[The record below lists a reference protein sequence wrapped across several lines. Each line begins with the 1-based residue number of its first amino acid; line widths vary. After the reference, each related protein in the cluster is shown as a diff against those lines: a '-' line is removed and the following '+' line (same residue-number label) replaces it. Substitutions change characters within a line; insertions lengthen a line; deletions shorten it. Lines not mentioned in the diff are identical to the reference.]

1 MLAITIESTPPERET
16 IKSGLSFTRER
27 QNSCMCFTNSFFI
40 LGDWNKE
47 ISDIIE
53 EQYQRAIDLLKK
65 NKDKLIEL
73 AEVLLKDEVIFKD
86 NLEAIFGKR
95 PFDDKKEEASQENN
109 SEEEE

>member
-1 MLAITIESTPPERET
+1 MIDTEVKNIINRQYEVCKELIE
-16 IKSGLSFTRER
+16 
-27 QNSCMCFTNSFFI
+27 
-40 LGDWNKE
+40 
-47 ISDIIE
+47 
-53 EQYQRAIDLLKK
+53 K

-95 PFDDKKEEASQENN
+95 PFDKKKEETTQDNT